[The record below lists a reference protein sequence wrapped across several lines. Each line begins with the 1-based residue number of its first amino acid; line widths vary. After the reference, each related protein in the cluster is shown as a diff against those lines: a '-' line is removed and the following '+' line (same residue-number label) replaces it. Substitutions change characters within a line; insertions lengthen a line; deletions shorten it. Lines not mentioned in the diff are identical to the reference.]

1 MLSQIQ
7 NFCDQLAAGVNVDE
21 WIAPKDMRDICK
33 STSLDEATCLIK
45 AVGHWLSFDIV
56 GKFGFGRTFDTL
68 KETRNRFIVD
78 VIRSMNMRTG
88 IYAQYPDLTR
98 LGLEIVQYP
107 IQRGV
112 RQRALAWVEDLRR
125 TYMSDHE
132 KRGVFSIIFA
142 ANGPG
147 TEEQFSLAELTAEL
161 QFLITT
167 GKQDTS

>member
-1 MLSQIQ
+1 MHRHKRRLMSHCFPDDALRAFEPTMLSQIQ

-21 WIAPKDMRDICK
+21 WTAPKDMRDICK

-45 AVGHWLSFDIV
+45 AVGHWLSFDIM

-98 LGLEIVQYP
+98 LGLEIVQHP
-107 IQRGV
+107 IQREL
-112 RQRALAWVEDLRR
+112 RQRALA
-125 TYMSDHE
+125 
-132 KRGVFSIIFA
+132 
-142 ANGPG
+142 
-147 TEEQFSLAELTAEL
+147 
-161 QFLITT
+161 
-167 GKQDTS
+167 